1 MSNESGTEPKSR
13 KKTWIVVGL
22 LAVVVLAVTG
32 GMYWYTQV
40 SVPHEAAIA
49 EFDEAAAS
57 YDAAVPGLE
66 VKNDALTTKI
76 TELENLTNSGRQ
88 PLDPDLLQSS
98 GALIGEAQASVV
110 DVPAMPI
117 RAEEARS
124 SSTEEIR
131 EYTAQ
136 LREITSQ
143 ITSVEPPD
151 AMVAQV
157 AAATIELENSMRQME
172 QVTNPSEQ
180 FVIARLTGLP
190 TITGVQAATEEND
203 PNGQL
208 NKQGGYTAA
217 VFFSSDL
224 VDRSRLTSDGDIVAV
239 ATDGGG
245 SVEVYPTVDLAEA
258 REKYLAGFDG
268 TVFASGS
275 HHVLGTCVVR
285 VSNLLT
291 ASEQESIRA
300 SIADSLTRLG

>member
-151 AMVAQV
+151 AMVAQL

-208 NKQGGYTAA
+208 NKQGGTQPP
-217 VFFSSDL
+217 SSSVRTSSTDL
-224 VDRSRLTSDGDIVAV
+224 GSPATETSSPSRLMVA
-239 ATDGGG
+239 D
-245 SVEVYPTVDLAEA
+245 PL
-258 REKYLAGFDG
+258 R
-268 TVFASGS
+268 
-275 HHVLGTCVVR
+275 
-285 VSNLLT
+285 
-291 ASEQESIRA
+291 SIRQSISQKRERSTWRDSTARSSPLARTMCWARA
-300 SIADSLTRLG
+300 SFACRTF